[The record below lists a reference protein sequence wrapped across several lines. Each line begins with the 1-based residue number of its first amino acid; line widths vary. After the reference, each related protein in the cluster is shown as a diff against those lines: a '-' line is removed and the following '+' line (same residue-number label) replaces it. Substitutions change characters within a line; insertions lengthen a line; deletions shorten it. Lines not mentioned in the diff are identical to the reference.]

1 MTVRQRQIEA
11 VIVPDG
17 MAAPHINA
25 EIQGVIR
32 GLAEYDHHRELEAE
46 HAVGDRSNPSPP
58 GRALLVR

>member
-32 GLAEYDHHRELEAE
+32 GDEYDHRRELEAE